1 MLQDI
6 IVAGTTSYRGAVVR
20 VVDSTDGTPE
30 TGVDHATTGIALW
43 YRKIGGAKV
52 AITPAALAAVDSAYS
67 SGGFKHISDGY
78 CRLDL
83 PNAALD
89 TEGYV
94 DFGGSFTGMI
104 VMGGRIKV
112 MSATR
117 GLSGTA
123 LPDAAASAAGGLI
136 TSGTGTGQISLSSG
150 AVTLPSIPAN
160 WITSAGINAAAL
172 NGKGDWNVGKTGY
185 SLTATTGLGNQT
197 ANITGNLSGSVGSV
211 TAPVLLSPGTGTGQ
225 ILLNSGA
232 VTAGTVS
239 DKGGYSLVATTG
251 LGNQTA
257 NITGNLS
264 GSVGSVTGAVG
275 SVTGAVGSVGSGG
288 ITSASFASGAINA
301 AAIAADAI
309 GASELATDAVTEI
322 ANAVAALTVEGSLT
336 LQNAVKLILAA
347 AAGKVSGADG
357 TTITIRDTTD
367 TYNRIQATVDQYG
380 NRSAVSYVTT

>member
-67 SGGFKHISDGY
+67 SGGFEHISDGY

-211 TAPVLLSPGTGTGQ
+211 TAAVLLSPGTGTGQ
-225 ILLNSGA
+225 ISLNSGA

-239 DKGGYSLVATTG
+239 DKTGYSLTATTG

-275 SVTGAVGSVGSGG
+275 SVTGAVGSVTGNVDGNVTGSVGSLA
-288 ITSASFASGAINA
+288 TQAKADINA
-301 AAIAADAI
+301 EVVDVLRIDTLPDDYAAHEAQPTFAEA
-309 GASELATDAVTEI
+309 
-322 ANAVAALTVEGSLT
+322 
-336 LQNAVKLILAA
+336 ILAIHQFLMDRE
-347 AAGKVSGADG
+347 VSGTSVTVQKPDG
-357 TTITIRDTTD
+357 TTTALTLTIDSATDPTT
-367 TYNRIQATVDQYG
+367 IH
-380 NRSAVSYVTT
+380 RSA